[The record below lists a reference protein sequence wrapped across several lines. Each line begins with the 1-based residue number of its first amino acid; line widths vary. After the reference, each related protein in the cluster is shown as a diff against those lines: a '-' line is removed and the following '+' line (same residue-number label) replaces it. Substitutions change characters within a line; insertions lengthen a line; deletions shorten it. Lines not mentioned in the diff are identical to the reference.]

1 MAVMNKEVGWKNQLW
16 YGDNLDVLRK
26 IPNNYVDLIYLDP
39 PFNSNASYNMLFKEK
54 DGKDSEAQVEA
65 FKDSWDWVESTNY
78 IFEEL
83 TMNEEYADLANL
95 VNALERFLGKNALM
109 AYLVMMAV
117 RLIELHRVLKPTGS
131 LYLHCD
137 PTASHYI
144 KLILDAVFGVE
155 NYINEIIWKR
165 TSSHNRAKRWGAVH
179 DVIYLYSKSSDFVW
193 NRVLQELDETYL
205 KAFYRNTDDKGTY
218 RLDNLTGPGTRT
230 GDSGKPWRGCDPTF
244 KGRHWELPPDRALPK
259 WFEFP
264 NNYSQMSVQQRLD
277 ILDNQ
282 GLIYTPKKVNGV
294 PSFKRY
300 LLENSGVAI
309 QDVVTDIPPIGAQ
322 AQERMGYQTQKPEAL
337 LERIIKASSNE
348 GDLVLDPFCG
358 CGTTVAVAERLKRRW
373 IGIDITWLS
382 VDLMERRLKDAF
394 EHKYISEL
402 APYEVKGAPQ
412 DLASAIDLA
421 ERDKYQF
428 QFWAVTLIGA
438 RPYQDGKKGADTGI
452 DGIRYFRDQEIAGQR
467 QTVIVQ
473 VKGGKHVSSPH
484 IRDLSGVLTRENA
497 AIGVYLCLTE
507 PTDEM
512 IKEKNR
518 AGLYKTPTG
527 KMYPKIQILTIE
539 DILVRGKNIE
549 IPFRDDD
556 GHSAF
561 KRAESKSKDD
571 AQPNKLFDK

>member
-1 MAVMNKEVGWKNQLW
+1 MKKEEGWKNQLW

-26 IPNNYVDLIYLDP
+26 IPNDYVDLIYLDP

-54 DGKDSEAQVEA
+54 DGKDSQAQVEA
-65 FKDSWDWVESTNY
+65 FTDSWEWVESTNY

-95 VNALERFLGKNALM
+95 INSLERFLGKNALM

-117 RLIELHRVLKPTGS
+117 RLIELHRVLKATGS

-144 KLILDAVFGVE
+144 KLILDAVFGHE
-155 NYINEIIWKR
+155 NFKREIIWSLDTVSGFKTTALNWIR
-165 TSSHNRAKRWGAVH
+165 TH
-179 DVIYLYSKSSDFVW
+179 DTIMYYVKNIDKYMFNKQYLPHKPEYIARFKKSDESGRLYRDD
-193 NRVLQELDETYL
+193 RSGGRIQYLDETP
-205 KAFYRNTDDKGTY
+205 G
-218 RLDNLTGPGTRT
+218 RLL
-230 GDSGKPWRGCDPTF
+230 GDVW
-244 KGRHWELPPDRALPK
+244 
-259 WFEFP
+259 
-264 NNYSQMSVQQRLD
+264 
-277 ILDNQ
+277 
-282 GLIYTPKKVNGV
+282 
-294 PSFKRY
+294 
-300 LLENSGVAI
+300 
-309 QDVVTDIPPIGAQ
+309 TDIMSFQQASTSKEIIGYA
-322 AQERMGYQTQKPEAL
+322 TQKPEGL

-348 GDLVLDPFCG
+348 GDLILDPFCG
-358 CGTTVAVAERLKRRW
+358 CGTTIAVAERLKRRW

-394 EHKYISEL
+394 AHKYISEL

-421 ERDKYQF
+421 NRDKYQF

-438 RPYQDGKKGADTGI
+438 RPYQDGKRGPDTGI
-452 DGIRYFRDQEIAGQR
+452 DGIRYFKDQEVGGQR

-497 AIGVYLCLTE
+497 AIGVYICLTE

-539 DILVRGKNIE
+539 DILVYGKNIE

-556 GHSAF
+556 GHAAF
-561 KRAESKSKDD
+561 KRATSRTKDD
-571 AQPNKLFDK
+571 NQSGQLF